1 MNRDAGPRSIT
12 RRVLTTLL
20 AGALLGAALALLL
33 QAAISR
39 TATPLSPARAL
50 WQLWLLT
57 FAGGLSGFALST
69 VTELQASNPD
79 PEYKRPRRRRPL
91 RSPLMRRPPAQGGGS
106 DSVRDS

>member
-1 MNRDAGPRSIT
+1 
-12 RRVLTTLL
+12 VLTTLL